1 MIEEKQSP
9 KKISS
14 ASPHPSLQTTTPD
27 LVFIP
32 LFGTDKALS
41 FNLRVHSKGFAQGQ
55 WKRSKEEEEKKGEE
69 SNLLTTD
76 VFTVTSIKRNALDEY
91 KFINIPLG
99 TLNYMT
105 FT

>member
-14 ASPHPSLQTTTPD
+14 ASPHPSLQTTTLD

-32 LFGTDKALS
+32 VFGTEKALS
-41 FNLRVHSKGFAQGQ
+41 FNPRVHSKALAEQ
-55 WKRSKEEEEKKGEE
+55 WKKSKEEEEKKGEE
-69 SNLLTTD
+69 SNILTTD
-76 VFTVTSIKRNALDEY
+76 VFTVTSIKRNALDEC